1 LEFSREDKDI
11 GIPLFSLAFQH
22 SRLYKK
28 RFSHGLILSAF
39 NPDVDSSRNYRFMS
53 SMAFDPK
60 CAFELK
66 GELSTL
72 SVLRLQDTDIGRIAD
87 ELATKAK
94 IAPGFFS
101 STPIIIDLK
110 NLNSSEILLD
120 FNALKTTLIKYGLVP
135 IGVRN
140 AQAREQKAAI
150 QAGLAL
156 LRSEPAEHI
165 PPGNHNNSKPQYHQS
180 GTDPYPPRK
189 SIIITRPVRSGQ
201 QVYAQKCDLVVLAQT
216 SPGSE
221 LLADGNIHIYG
232 PLRGRALAGIHGD
245 REVRIFCQSL
255 EAELI
260 AIAGN
265 YKLINDIEA
274 TLKGRPVQIYLQG
287 DHLMISPL

>member
-1 LEFSREDKDI
+1 
-11 GIPLFSLAFQH
+11 
-22 SRLYKK
+22 
-28 RFSHGLILSAF
+28 
-39 NPDVDSSRNYRFMS
+39 
-53 SMAFDPK
+53 MAFDPK
-60 CAFELK
+60 HAFELK

-72 SVLRLQDTDIGRIAD
+72 SVLRLQNTDIERIAH
-87 ELATKAK
+87 ELAAKVK

-110 NLNSSEILLD
+110 HLNGGEILLD
-120 FNALKTTLIKYGLVP
+120 FSALKAILIKHGLVP

-140 AQAREQKAAI
+140 AQVREQKAATK
-150 QAGLAL
+150 AGLAL
-156 LRSEPAEHI
+156 LRNEPAEHI
-165 PPGNHNNSKPQYHQS
+165 RPENHNNSKPQYPQWNSDLH
-180 GTDPYPPRK
+180 PARK
-189 SIIITRPVRSGQ
+189 SIMITRPVRSGQ
-201 QVYAQKCDLVVLAQT
+201 QIYAQKCDLVVLAQT

-245 REVRIFCQSL
+245 TEVRIFCQSL

-274 TLKGRPVQIYLQG
+274 ALKGRPVQIYLQG
-287 DHLMISPL
+287 DHLMVSPL

>member
-1 LEFSREDKDI
+1 
-11 GIPLFSLAFQH
+11 
-22 SRLYKK
+22 
-28 RFSHGLILSAF
+28 
-39 NPDVDSSRNYRFMS
+39 
-53 SMAFDPK
+53 MAFDPK
-60 CAFELK
+60 CVFELK

-72 SVLRLQDTDIGRIAD
+72 SVLRLQDTDIGRIAH
-87 ELATKAK
+87 ELAAKAK

-110 NLNSSEILLD
+110 NLNSGEILLD
-120 FNALKTTLIKYGLVP
+120 FSALKATLIKHGLVP
-135 IGVRN
+135 VGVRN
-140 AQAREQKAAI
+140 ARAKEQKAAV

-165 PPGNHNNSKPQYHQS
+165 PPGNHNNSKPQYPQS
-180 GTDPYPPRK
+180 NTDPCPPRK

-201 QVYAQKCDLVVLAQT
+201 QIYAQNCDLVVLAQT

-265 YKLINDIEA
+265 YKLINDIESM
-274 TLKGRPVQIYLQG
+274 LKGRPVQIYLQG